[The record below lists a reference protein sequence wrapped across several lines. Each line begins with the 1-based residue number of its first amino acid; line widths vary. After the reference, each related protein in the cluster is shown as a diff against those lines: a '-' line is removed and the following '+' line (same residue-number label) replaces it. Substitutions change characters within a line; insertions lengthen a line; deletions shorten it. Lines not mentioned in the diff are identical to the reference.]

1 MNKKLIF
8 PINIY
13 NDKIEFV
20 HIGNKYGHNNIVLK
34 NLDNDKT
41 NIYSNIISSDNH
53 NWFLNTVILSKIDDG
68 SFSIYTQNAD
78 GSDLSEESN
87 ITVLGKTNKETI
99 TKLLDV
105 IGEDVD
111 DEPYKYIIENIVSNN
126 RD

>member
-53 NWFLNTVILSKIDDG
+53 NCIKKPVMI
-68 SFSIYTQNAD
+68 
-78 GSDLSEESN
+78 
-87 ITVLGKTNKETI
+87 
-99 TKLLDV
+99 
-105 IGEDVD
+105 IGR
-111 DEPYKYIIENIVSNN
+111 K
-126 RD
+126 